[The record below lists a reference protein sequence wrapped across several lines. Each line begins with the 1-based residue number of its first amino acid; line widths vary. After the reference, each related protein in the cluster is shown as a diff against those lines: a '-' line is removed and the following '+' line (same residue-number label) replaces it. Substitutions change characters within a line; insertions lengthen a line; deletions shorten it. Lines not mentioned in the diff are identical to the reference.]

1 MGGFFSVP
9 LSGDQVLKDV
19 SYLSCFKASHIKILE
34 ENLAAMQRDMEEH
47 KVSHTDVLRRVEREE
62 DTGSMQRLAEV
73 KMIDVERCPTLRKL
87 PLSSG
92 SCLGGDELVIS
103 YSDDEWIER
112 VQWEDK
118 ATEERFLLCCEKVW
132 SYP

>member
-47 KVSHTDVLRRVEREE
+47 KASHTDVLRRVEREE

-73 KMIDVERCPTLRKL
+73 KVWLKNVDNISRQVSYLLNSRTAELER
-87 PLSSG
+87 LSLSG
-92 SCLGGDELVIS
+92 
-103 YSDDEWIER
+103 
-112 VQWEDK
+112 
-118 ATEERFLLCCEKVW
+118 LC
-132 SYP
+132 SQS